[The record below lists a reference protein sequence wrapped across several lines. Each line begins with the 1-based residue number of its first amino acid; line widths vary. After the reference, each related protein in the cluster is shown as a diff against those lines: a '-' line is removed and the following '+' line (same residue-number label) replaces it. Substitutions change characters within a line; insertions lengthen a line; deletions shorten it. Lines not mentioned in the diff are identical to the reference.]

1 MQPIWRDLM
10 IDRGNNTKRLIF
22 ALAGGAIASLIA
34 FLASPLSVQLL
45 GERKF
50 AQLSIWIL
58 LVTFVQILDF
68 GFSQITT
75 QRCTHATQ
83 YTEKQQ
89 IILENN
95 SIFLLLICILAP
107 LSLLIPKPVSPT
119 YITIT
124 EAQWIIFKISI
135 ILNLKVVYNQN
146 ALVIRNYQNDFTIL
160 QNVVVFSRF
169 ILPIFVYYMTENF
182 TSVLFCFL
190 ASTVIIILTTD
201 LRLGLKWR
209 LSFDLASTT
218 SIVRRDF
225 KRALHLYT
233 SGAFAI
239 TLGVADRIIASYIF
253 DLSTFAQYV
262 ATFTLASAVN
272 IVVLPF
278 YRFFIGGIRSF
289 SREYNRK
296 NAMRI
301 SAVQSYACLLA
312 VCFIC
317 LYGIQVIE
325 ALGLLYPLDLKLLV
339 IFTFSLWGA
348 ANGWII
354 AAEIMLHSRP
364 AFQAKLIAVTMIL
377 YGLYLLVIEDPKPL
391 DLAMIWAI
399 HGVVQTL
406 VCPLWISEK
415 FRLARYT
422 RWLAQV
428 VLKPSLAVGV
438 LVFLSCSAGWLNT
451 WLSPAVFLTGTLLLA
466 FLVVRGG
473 TLEKLA

>member
-1 MQPIWRDLM
+1 M

-22 ALAGGAIASLIA
+22 ALAGGAVASLIA

-68 GFSQITT
+68 GFSQMTMR
-75 QRCTHATQ
+75 RCTHASQ

-89 IILENN
+89 IIVENN

-107 LSLLIPKPVSPT
+107 LSLLIPKPDSAI

-124 EAQWIIFKISI
+124 EAQWIMFKISI
-135 ILNLKVVYNQN
+135 ILNLKVVYNQT
-146 ALVIRNYQNDFTIL
+146 ALVISNRQNEFTIL
-160 QNVVVFSRF
+160 QNAIVFSRF
-169 ILPIFVYYMTENF
+169 VFPIFVYYLTESF
-182 TSVLFCFL
+182 TSVLVYFL
-190 ASTVIIILTTD
+190 TSTLILILATD

-209 LSFDLASTT
+209 LSFDLASTA
-218 SIVRRDF
+218 SLARKDL
-225 KRALHLYT
+225 KPALHLYT

-253 DLSTFAQYV
+253 DLSTFAQYI
-262 ATFTLASAVN
+262 ATFTLSSAVN

-278 YRFFIGGIRSF
+278 YRFFIGSIRTF
-289 SREYNRK
+289 SREYNQK

-312 VCFIC
+312 VGFIC
-317 LYGIQVIE
+317 LYGIPVIE
-325 ALGLLYPLDLKLLV
+325 ALGLVYPVDLSLLV
-339 IFTFSLWGA
+339 IFTLSLWGA

-364 AFQAKLIAVTMIL
+364 TFQAKMIAVTIIL
-377 YGLYLLVIEDPKPL
+377 YVLYLLVIEDPKPL

-399 HGVVQTL
+399 HGVVQTF

-415 FRLARYT
+415 FRLARYA

-438 LVFLSCSAGWLNT
+438 LVVLSYSAGWLNT
-451 WLSPAVFLTGTLLLA
+451 WLSPAAFLTGALLFV